1 MSSIYIIYTKHFA
14 KYFAIS
20 SIIFDLYAKYNKIV
34 LYYIYNNLNIKN
46 CIAILIC
53 KQKLKKKFIKTI
65 LKN

>member
-34 LYYIYNNLNIKN
+34 LYYIYNSFNIKD
-46 CIAILIC
+46 CITILIY
-53 KQKLKKKFIKTI
+53 K
-65 LKN
+65 